1 MEGSITASVPR
12 SNVSGLTFPSE
23 PTADLAFIR
32 NLLNRKSTPMSVNKD
47 MALQQQ
53 QKQERLSRNEKKD
66 SLELDT
72 SVVEKMS
79 QNTSLNN
86 TGPNLKYQWSNYS
99 LSKQFTP
106 PVKLKE
112 PEEAANLQKDRTN
125 KKLFEDEDEFETRSL
140 ASLPSEIA
148 YDQSQTMNLTNKSQF
163 GRLFSRLES
172 AGGLNNSP
180 ASFKDNLREAR
191 YLKNFSMQQR
201 ANIGDD
207 GLQPGGAAATQ
218 IDRSGI
224 EEGHVSEHSALE
236 YDSYYQQHRQ
246 ESDDNADGVT
256 SDEEFLNEFI
266 NEMLPKS
273 APEGNS
279 EEEEDLNGV
288 DNEEEEEDCY
298 AEDSRG
304 NSYEEGKEGKE
315 EVDDGDEEDFDQEQQ
330 MQKYLAERSMYRNE
344 SDHVLT
350 RILPKID
357 EVENENDDSRLAEEE
372 PQPKIKYSANHSGNV
387 KLQFFQQFIK

>member
-53 QKQERLSRNEKKD
+53 QKQERLSRNEKTD

-72 SVVEKMS
+72 SAVEKIS

-112 PEEAANLQKDRTN
+112 PVEAESNLQKDRTN

-148 YDQSQTMNLTNKSQF
+148 YDQSQTMNFTNKSQF

-201 ANIGDD
+201 ANIDDD
-207 GLQPGGAAATQ
+207 GLQPGEAAATQ
-218 IDRSGI
+218 IDQSGI
-224 EEGHVSEHSALE
+224 EEGHVSEHSAVE
-236 YDSYYQQHRQ
+236 YDSYYQQHQQ
-246 ESDDNADGVT
+246 ESDDNADGVS

-279 EEEEDLNGV
+279 GEEEDLNGV
-288 DNEEEEEDCY
+288 DNEEEEEDFY
-298 AEDSRG
+298 EEDSDG
-304 NSYEEGKEGKE
+304 NSYEDGKEEEEE
-315 EVDDGDEEDFDQEQQ
+315 EVDDDEDFDQEQQ

-357 EVENENDDSRLAEEE
+357 EVDNENDDSRLAEEE
-372 PQPKIKYSANHSGNV
+372 PQPKTKHSANHSGNV
-387 KLQFFQQFIK
+387 KLQLFQ